1 VARTKSGIEDAF
13 VQLVLEHGYE
23 AVSVEDIAERADVAR
38 TTVYAHYPNKE
49 AVLSAVFARVTEDL
63 MGRLAY
69 QSGPWD
75 QVPRQA
81 VHAAYQ
87 HVADM
92 PDLYRACLSDTR
104 ARRTYLSILTR
115 YAEQNFRDR
124 VKARKR
130 RPRVPIEVMARGL
143 AGANVA
149 ILEAWLDGDIDLD
162 ADSLAAVA
170 LDMLVAGLAWAQ
182 GLTLAEVGYDGPP
195 SPRPRRSLTAHEA
208 NPDPKGA
215 NPKNTRARSRTKDEG
230 KAVNESGRRA
240 GPHLWPRSRPRR

>member
-1 VARTKSGIEDAF
+1 VSDPPAARLGTRTERRVARTKSGIEDAF
-13 VQLVLEHGYE
+13 VQLVLGYGYE

-49 AVLSAVFARVTEDL
+49 AVLSAVFTRVTEDL
-63 MGRLAY
+63 MRRLAF

-75 QVPRQA
+75 QVRRQA

-92 PDLYRACLSDTR
+92 PDLYRACLSDSR
-104 ARRTYLSILTR
+104 ARRAYLSMLTR

-124 VKARKR
+124 MKALKR
-130 RPRVPIEVMARGL
+130 RPRVPIEVMARGF

-149 ILEAWLDGDIDLD
+149 ILEAWLNGDIDLE
-162 ADSLAAVA
+162 AESLAAAA

-182 GLTLAEVGYDGPP
+182 GFTLAEVGYDGPP
-195 SPRPRRSLTAHEA
+195 SPTARSRRSLTAHETS
-208 NPDPKGA
+208 PDPKGA
-215 NPKNTRARSRTKDEG
+215 NPKNAEPEPEPRTKG
-230 KAVNESGRRA
+230 K
-240 GPHLWPRSRPRR
+240 P